1 MRINGQEFGR
11 TTSGRLRP
19 KFENTIESLTS
30 NEMIL
35 PGDVIAFQIDIE
47 PPVKCGDVVELEI
60 EKIGTLR
67 TRVV

>member
-1 MRINGQEFGR
+1 MAV
-11 TTSGRLRP
+11 RLRP

-30 NEMIL
+30 NDVIL
-35 PGDVIAFQIDIE
+35 PGDVIAFQIDLE
-47 PPVKCGDVVELEI
+47 PPMNCGDVVELEI